1 MASDMGG
8 GAGGRRRIGAG
19 AMGPRDMGRRGERG
33 AASTYLRMRQQ
44 LGLTED
50 QVTRLEALQSAA
62 PPPRNESDMLRA
74 RADLMDATRGD
85 GNISAA
91 RAALDRMSRITN
103 DETLAG
109 LKNRQDTRN
118 VLTAAQKS
126 RVDKM
131 RDNMRGEARGRMRE
145 GMRRGKQRGTLRYEE
160 N

>member
-8 GAGGRRRIGAG
+8 GAGARRRLGAG
-19 AMGPRDMGRRGERG
+19 AMGPRDMGGRGDRG
-33 AASTYLRMRQQ
+33 AASSYLRMRQQ

-50 QVTRLEALQSAA
+50 QVTRLASLQSAA
-62 PPPRNESDMLRA
+62 RPPRNDTDMLRA

-126 RVDKM
+126 R